1 MTKQW
6 MVAIWKLQKSDRG
19 RMVEDMKYYRIDY
32 YSRRIGAYTYKI
44 VKADTP
50 EQAVKRSRIKNIEEV
65 TLVSMEV

>member
-1 MTKQW
+1 
-6 MVAIWKLQKSDRG
+6 
-19 RMVEDMKYYRIDY
+19 MVEDMKYYRIDY

>member
-1 MTKQW
+1 MN
-6 MVAIWKLQKSDRG
+6 
-19 RMVEDMKYYRIDY
+19 YYRIDY